1 MTRRPHP
8 GGAPRPASG
17 TRQARDLLRVAFGP
31 SIVALVV
38 IAAVVLLQLLIAN
51 SDMTG
56 AFGAIASMWL
66 AVHQV
71 PVSIAGSAL
80 GVMPLLPVLAMIYGT
95 ARTTAAA
102 TTSASW
108 FVTRWVVASAVG
120 GPILIAALCLAV
132 IHDAASVLTD
142 LQTPDALRAFGGVL
156 VVHAI
161 GAVAGV
167 GSRIGRRLLRS
178 SPLPSWL
185 FDAVRAAAAGVLALM
200 GLSGVITAGSLVVHW
215 STMHELYAIT
225 DSVFGQLSLTVLSV
239 LYVPNVMV
247 GAAAVVVGS
256 SAHVG
261 LATFSSFTVFGGD
274 IPALPILAAAP
285 TPPLGPV
292 WVALMIVAAV
302 SGVALGQQCARRP
315 LPPLTALAKV
325 AVAAALAA
333 VTMAVLGYAG
343 GGTLGNFGEVGVDQA
358 TFGPA
363 VFLWFAGIGGL
374 TVAMSGGL
382 APRVRRPA
390 VKTEPEPTPRDESDD
405 VLVADA
411 DEVRSGGE
419 MRAAESPATEQ
430 VDVTSGE
437 PAAAAMGESGRR
449 KPDREEMDL
458 EEIDPEEHFVVDEA
472 NGRSVVD
479 EADRR
484 SVVDEAAGWG
494 VVEDPEEHFVV
505 DEADGRG
512 VVDEANSR
520 GVVDEANSR
529 GVVDEADGRGVVD
542 EADGRSVVDEPGD
555 HRRGTE

>member
-1 MTRRPHP
+1 VTRRPHP

-156 VVHAI
+156 AVHAI
-161 GAVAGV
+161 GAVVGV
-167 GSRIGRRLLRS
+167 GSRVGRRMLRS

-200 GLSGVITAGSLVVHW
+200 GFSGVITAGSLVVHW

-247 GAAAVVVGS
+247 GAAAVAVGS

-390 VKTEPEPTPRDESDD
+390 VKSEPEPTPRDESDD

-411 DEVRSGGE
+411 DADADADEVRSGGE
-419 MRAAESPATEQ
+419 IPAAESPATEQ

-437 PAAAAMGESGRR
+437 PAAAAATAEPGRR

-472 NGRSVVD
+472 NHRSVVDEANGRSVVD
-479 EADRR
+479 EADHRGVVDEADGR
-484 SVVDEAAGWG
+484 GVVDEAAGWG

-512 VVDEANSR
+512 VVDE
-520 GVVDEANSR
+520 
-529 GVVDEADGRGVVD
+529 
-542 EADGRSVVDEPGD
+542 PGD